1 MKQQNYI
8 LRTACL
14 LTLLCIGKIQVAA
27 QQGLSMAG
35 LEQMKEQRI
44 WFHSQNAAGTALD
57 DLQNYSDVKLNFQ
70 NTSGNFSRPQ
80 EGEGE
85 RSVGVSSEGFLNLK
99 DAYVW
104 GAFSFSQENKTDAG
118 YNASITDPFRGMPYY
133 VADAY
138 KSSWRNQYYDLKF
151 RAATPLYWGKLAF
164 GLEGGYQ
171 ASLAAKQRDPRVD
184 TRFYILKLIPG
195 ICYAINSH
203 HRLGVNF
210 SYASIKEDSQMANSD
225 SYTDQDYYELFG
237 LGVAVKGI
245 GSGRTTNYYGNQFGG
260 SMQYNYAATNL
271 NLLLEGTYS
280 IKAETAEVSYS
291 TPRKIGSVK
300 DQLGKVAMTLYTKG
314 EKLVHHIKLDAS
326 YRMIDGIQ
334 YINQRDNTESQTEWM
349 QMYSNVRSTYETKAA
364 TLHYSLIRNRG
375 KEYNWRVEA
384 LAYYEN
390 QKDKYILP
398 YSVKSH
404 ENIYMELCGKKNF
417 VLSDKLMKRLL
428 VTVRG
433 GYNKNLSGCYQYGGS
448 HADYLTVT
456 QMETLDANYLM
467 SDYWKL
473 GAAAVYS
480 QQLKQESKTQV
491 FAQVGFDYVK
501 AEDFDFSHRSYLSV
515 SIGCNF

>member
-1 MKQQNYI
+1 M
-8 LRTACL
+8 
-14 LTLLCIGKIQVAA
+14 
-27 QQGLSMAG
+27 
-35 LEQMKEQRI
+35 
-44 WFHSQNAAGTALD
+44 
-57 DLQNYSDVKLNFQ
+57 
-70 NTSGNFSRPQ
+70 
-80 EGEGE
+80 
-85 RSVGVSSEGFLNLK
+85 
-99 DAYVW
+99 
-104 GAFSFSQENKTDAG
+104 
-118 YNASITDPFRGMPYY
+118 
-133 VADAY
+133 
-138 KSSWRNQYYDLKF
+138 
-151 RAATPLYWGKLAF
+151 
-164 GLEGGYQ
+164 
-171 ASLAAKQRDPRVD
+171 
-184 TRFYILKLIPG
+184 
-195 ICYAINSH
+195 
-203 HRLGVNF
+203 
-210 SYASIKEDSQMANSD
+210 
-225 SYTDQDYYELFG
+225 
-237 LGVAVKGI
+237 AVKGI

-334 YINQRDNTESQTEWM
+334 YINQRDNTESQTGWM

-375 KEYNWRVEA
+375 NEYNWRVEA